1 MTYLEVYKH
10 SNGLAAVG
18 EDVLDAVAG
27 RGEGGQF
34 AADEMLANLRYEIE
48 RLGVCLLG
56 FGFDRREEFELSKE
70 KKWDVLLSKGRCD
83 LNEACGRIV
92 SSVEHQNQSASF
104 EPLGVPLVES
114 SHLGREGAPPGKTAR
129 GEGIQA
135 GSVGFY
141 GQWHGYW
148 MDARSEIQESLK
160 HDAGGRI
167 VFGVARRPS

>member
-27 RGEGGQF
+27 GGEGGQF

-56 FGFDRREEFELSKE
+56 FGFDRREEFDLSKE
-70 KKWDVLLSKGRCD
+70 KKWNVLLSKGR
-83 LNEACGRIV
+83 
-92 SSVEHQNQSASF
+92 HQNRSASF

-114 SHLGREGAPPGKTAR
+114 SHLGWEGAPPGKTVGA
-129 GEGIQA
+129 EGIQA

-148 MDARSEIQESLK
+148 LDARSEIQESLK
-160 HDAGGRI
+160 PDAGGWI